1 MVKMGQLFMQMDILM
16 DKVMFLL
23 KKPKMKC
30 MKTTTLVFYAEDE
43 VEEDE
48 VKVENVML
56 NLDLIKNCNLQR
68 DQTFTNFTF
77 PRYCYF

>member
-1 MVKMGQLFMQMDILM
+1 M
-16 DKVMFLL
+16 L
-23 KKPKMKC
+23 KGHDSWV
-30 MKTTTLVFYAEDE
+30 T

-56 NLDLIKNCNLQR
+56 NLDLIKNCHLQR

>member
-1 MVKMGQLFMQMDILM
+1 
-16 DKVMFLL
+16 
-23 KKPKMKC
+23 